1 MRIRTQA
8 RECAVQ
14 VLYQA
19 EMAQAE
25 WKESY
30 ENYFITN
37 EFPFGVKKFTSFLVE
52 GILAHSDQ
60 LDEPIKKYARNW
72 DLDRMAVIDRN
83 VLRLGI
89 FELLYVTDI
98 PPKVSINEAVELAK
112 KFGDLDSAKFVNGI
126 LDSVFRNEKKYE
138 NAVESPRE
146 M

>member
-14 VLYQA
+14 VLYQV
-19 EMAQAE
+19 EIAQCE
-25 WKESY
+25 WQEAY
-30 ENYFITN
+30 DDYFAAN
-37 EFPFGVKKFTSFLVE
+37 EFPFAVKKFTSFLVE
-52 GILAHSDQ
+52 GIIAHDEK

-89 FELLYVTDI
+89 FELLYVADI
-98 PPKVSINEAVELAK
+98 PPKVSINESVELAK

-126 LDSVFRNEKKYE
+126 LDSVFRNEKKDD
-138 NAVESPRE
+138 NAVESPKE

>member
-14 VLYQA
+14 VLYQVELTKCDWQEA
-19 EMAQAE
+19 
-25 WKESY
+25 Y
-30 ENYFITN
+30 DDYFSTN
-37 EFPFGVKKFTSFLVE
+37 DQSFGIKKFTSFLVE
-52 GILAHSDQ
+52 GIVAHSEK

-72 DLDRMAVIDRN
+72 DLDRMAIIDRN

-89 FELLYVTDI
+89 FELLYVIDI

-126 LDSVFRNEKKYE
+126 LDSVFRNEKKEE